1 MIEERPSS
9 GVRRFIEMLE
19 EVERSG
25 RSGKAFSGEM
35 EGPFGSRAEYDL
47 VIRSG
52 FERSKR
58 RALRGQ
64 DGIASGD

>member
-9 GVRRFIEMLE
+9 GVERFIEMLE

-25 RSGKAFSGEM
+25 ISGKAFSGEV

-52 FERSKR
+52 FDFCGR
-58 RALRGQ
+58 RASRVP

>member
-1 MIEERPSS
+1 
-9 GVRRFIEMLE
+9 MLE

>member
-1 MIEERPSS
+1 MIEEMPSS
-9 GVRRFIEMLE
+9 GIRRFIEILE

-35 EGPFGSRAEYDL
+35 EGPFGSQAEYDL
-47 VIRSG
+47 VIWSG

-58 RALRGQ
+58 RASKGQ
-64 DGIASGD
+64 YGLAPGD